1 MAVCEIW
8 DVRGRLDHPIDYVK
22 NPEKTANPRYTD
34 GDLQA
39 LRDVMKYIGN
49 CNKTVNQGNES
60 ELEYFISGV
69 NCDPACARDEMMIA
83 KAQWGDESEIVC
95 YHGFQSF
102 KEGEVTPELAHK
114 IGVELAERMWGDRFQ
129 VVVATHL
136 NTKCFHNHFVLNSV
150 SFTDG
155 KHYPDNKKNLAIF
168 RKKSDELCR
177 KYRLSVITNPKGRKK
192 PYGLYKAEKTGLPT
206 RDTIARAAVDEAIEK
221 SFTIKDFVRR
231 MREAGYSVN
240 VNPNRKYWTIQGEGW
255 DRAKRLYL
263 LGDDYTNE
271 RIIERIRENSY
282 LVAFAR
288 FAPAEKEHRRYKV
301 GGRRKS
307 QRKVGGLRGLYL
319 HYCYRLGILPKGKM
333 RDPKKVHRLL
343 RDDLLKLEHI
353 TNETRLL
360 CRRQIDTMEQLF
372 SYRESLLQ
380 EKGELQSRRKVLYA
394 KSRKAV
400 GKEKGCIRTELSE
413 IAGRM
418 KVIRKEEGLCEG
430 IMERSRMISDRL
442 SAIRKEEQER
452 KGEKENVCRGRCSR
466 ADGKNEPARG

>member
-8 DVRGRLDHPIDYVK
+8 DVRGRIDHPIDYVK
-22 NPEKTANPRYTD
+22 NPEKTANPKYTD

-39 LRDVMKYIGN
+39 LRDVMKYAMD
-49 CNKTVNQGNES
+49 CNKTVNLSNET
-60 ELEYFISGV
+60 EHEYFITGV
-69 NCDPACARDEMMIA
+69 NCDPASARDEMMIA

-102 KEGEVTPELAHK
+102 REGEVTPELAHR
-114 IGVELAERMWGDRFQ
+114 IGVELAESMWGGRFQ

-136 NTKCFHNHFVLNSV
+136 NTKCFHNHFVLNSI

-155 KHYPDNKKNLAIF
+155 KHYHDNKKNLRIF
-168 RKKSDELCR
+168 RQKSDELCR

-192 PYGLYKAEKTGLPT
+192 PYGLYTAEKMGLPT

-240 VNPNRKYWTIQGEGW
+240 VNPSRKYWMIQGEGW
-255 DRAKRLYL
+255 ERAKRLYR

-301 GGRRKS
+301 SGSRKS

-319 HYCYRLGILPKGKM
+319 HYCYRLGILPKGK
-333 RDPKKVHRLL
+333 RREPKKVHRLL
-343 RDDLLKLEHI
+343 RDDLLKLDHI

-360 CRRQIDTMEQLF
+360 CRRQIDTAEQLF
-372 SYRESLLQ
+372 SYKESLLQ

-394 KSRKAV
+394 KSRKAE
-400 GKEKGCIRTELSE
+400 GEAKESVRAELAE

-418 KVIRKEEGLCEG
+418 KIIRKEARLCDG
-430 IMERSRMISDRL
+430 IMERSQSIHDRL
-442 SAIRKEEQER
+442 SVIRKEEQER
-452 KGEKENVCRGRCSR
+452 KEEKENVRRGRCSR
-466 ADGKNEPARG
+466 ADGKNEPARS